1 MPTKKMSLWVR
12 LLVILPF
19 FVFVGTSLLWMIQG
33 DCKAAAGGF
42 VVAALISPLLIEAIW
57 PGRYVLRKSDAEV
70 ADNLIN
76 RLRQFRIDHP
86 GRDGTLIL
94 SIFALLG
101 VALVA
106 DALVRLSHLF
116 GVR

>member
-1 MPTKKMSLWVR
+1 M
-12 LLVILPF
+12 
-19 FVFVGTSLLWMIQG
+19 
-33 DCKAAAGGF
+33 
-42 VVAALISPLLIEAIW
+42 W
-57 PGRYVLRKSDAEV
+57 PGKYVLRKPDNEV

-86 GRDGTLIL
+86 GRDGTLFLLIL
-94 SIFALLG
+94 ALLG